1 MKKPPST
8 TTGIYK
14 STLAQLRQCARD
26 KGWSIVHTLKIA
38 VENLAKG
45 DKP

>member
-14 STLAQLRQCARD
+14 TTLAQLKKYAAS
-26 KGWSIVHTLKIA
+26 KGWPLVYALAVIVSDAT
-38 VENLAKG
+38 EAK
-45 DKP
+45 K